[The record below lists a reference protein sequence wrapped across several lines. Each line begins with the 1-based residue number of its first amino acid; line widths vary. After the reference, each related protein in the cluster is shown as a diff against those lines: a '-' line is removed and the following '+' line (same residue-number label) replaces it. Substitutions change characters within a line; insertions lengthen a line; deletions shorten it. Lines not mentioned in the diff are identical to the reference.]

1 MKAVKEFPCGIDVAY
16 NLTDRNEAGDLR
28 WRQFQPWRSFTKA
41 EAIEAADNLC
51 YDQDA
56 AVHVWQN
63 GTCIHTAY
71 PRGFKLNP

>member
-1 MKAVKEFPCGIDVAY
+1 MQKEHLCSLDVLY
-16 NLTDRNEAGDLR
+16 NLTKINPDGSR
-28 WRQFQPWRSFTKA
+28 PWRPYPHAQNVPKA
-41 EAIEAADNLC
+41 VAIRAADDLC